1 MITVAALQER
11 LAKLHRDREVLVA
24 NLNAFNG
31 AIEEC
36 EYWLHQLDGNEAA
49 DAESAVSPPVKEA

>member
-36 EYWLHQLDGNEAA
+36 EYWLHQLDDEAA
-49 DAESAVSPPVKEA
+49 DSESAVSLPVKEA